1 MNVESANILVIGG
14 GVLVGPTTVG
24 LLLEPGQILILDDL
38 SRGTLAIEALHDLRV
53 TRSEGPPRSSHL
65 AGSDPGNGRRDLQG
79 DAPHHCLCSESI
91 DGTQGVVARRHLSLL
106 QLKRDPL
113 LARNQLKR
121 RDGNISIIHRVSL

>member
-14 GVLVGPTTVG
+14 GVLVDSTTVG

-38 SRGTLAIEALHDLRV
+38 SRGTLAVEALHDLRV
-53 TRSEGPPRSSHL
+53 TRSEGPPRSL

-91 DGTQGVVARRHLSLL
+91 DGAQGVVARRHLSLL
-106 QLKRDPL
+106 QLKRDPFL
-113 LARNQLKR
+113 LEIDSSVAMAIYRSF
-121 RDGNISIIHRVSL
+121 IESL